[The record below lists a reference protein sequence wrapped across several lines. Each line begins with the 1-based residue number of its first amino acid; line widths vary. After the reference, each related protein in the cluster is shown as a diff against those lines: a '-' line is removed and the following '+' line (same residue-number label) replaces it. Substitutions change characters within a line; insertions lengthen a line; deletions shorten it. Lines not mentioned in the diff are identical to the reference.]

1 MNYEIVNL
9 DEKIIVGVSAITS
22 NSDPKM
28 GEIIDELWQ
37 KLYQDGIHNAIKNK
51 VNKHSIGL
59 YSDYLDDKYR
69 VTVGSEVSKLENNEL
84 TLKIIPAGKYAKF
97 SMHGPLPQIVGEAWS
112 EIWKMDLDRS
122 YTGDFE
128 EYLNGDA
135 ENGEVDIYIALRSNN
150 ASSHKPMGVLAV

>member
-1 MNYEIVNL
+1 MFGGYKMNYEIVNL
-9 DEKIIVGVSAITS
+9 DEKIIVGISAITS

-28 GEIIDELWQ
+28 GKIIDELWQ
-37 KLYQDGIHNAIKNK
+37 KLYQDGIYNAIKNK
-51 VNKHSIGL
+51 VNEHFIGL
-59 YSDYLDDKYR
+59 YSDYLDDKYC

-97 SMHGPLPQIVGEAWS
+97 SVHGPLPQIVGEAWS

-135 ENGEVDIYIALRSNN
+135 ENAEVDIYIALRSNN
-150 ASSHKPMGVLAV
+150 ASSH

>member
-28 GEIIDELWQ
+28 GKIIDELW
-37 KLYQDGIHNAIKNK
+37 KRLYQGKIKTAIKNK
-51 VNKHSIGL
+51 VNEHFIGL
-59 YSDYLDDKYR
+59 YSDYLGDKYC
-69 VTVGSEVSKLENNEL
+69 VTVGSEVSRLENNNL
-84 TLKIIPAGKYAKF
+84 NMKIIPAGKYAKF
-97 SMHGPLPQIVGEAWS
+97 SMHGPLPQIVGKAWN

-128 EYLNGDA
+128 EYINGDIK
-135 ENGEVDIYIALRSNN
+135 NTNVNIFIAL
-150 ASSHKPMGVLAV
+150 K